1 MYSIIYVMPKGSRV
15 GMYASVTEQELLKEI
30 ENLQSKGCR
39 IEEVRRDDESMMTK
53 LVEYISA

>member
-15 GMYASVTEQELLKEI
+15 CMYSSVTEQELLKEI

-39 IEEVRRDDESMMTK
+39 IEEVRRDNESMMTQ
-53 LVEYISA
+53 LVEHISA